1 MTLPLPTYNVRDS
14 TGAVADQGGRM
25 RYPATHLS
33 KHSSGASGEAKNTFY
48 HPELDVL
55 RFIAFLAVFIH
66 HALPRDASLYTANGF
81 SPAVTEWLLA
91 GKEAG
96 AFGLDLFFALSSYL
110 ITELLL
116 REHAQRG
123 SFSVGAFY
131 VRRALRI
138 WPLYF
143 TFLALTVLVIPTLI
157 PAERFGPIYIVSFGL
172 FLGNWVCATN
182 GLPFSVASPLWSI
195 SVEEQFYIGW
205 PLLLWFCGVNRLKQL
220 ALAMLFVA
228 VFTRI
233 GLAFYGVEHPG
244 VWCNT
249 IARLDPIALGAILA
263 FTLNGRAPQISNGL
277 RVVLCVAAFVSWLL
291 TARYF
296 SHSGPTSVATYAL
309 SGSAS
314 VVLLLAVLRSKAPI
328 LRLRPFSWLVYLGR
342 ISYGLYVFHL
352 FALAFMA
359 QQVFTLPV
367 VGIQV
372 NFELRFVLSF
382 LMTVVLAAVSYKV
395 LELPFLRLKERFRR
409 ADKRPSQYQFTETTP
424 LTHGIS

>member
-1 MTLPLPTYNVRDS
+1 
-14 TGAVADQGGRM
+14 M
-25 RYPATHLS
+25 RYPTTHLS
-33 KHSSGASGEAKNTFY
+33 KHSSPTSVEAKRTFD

-55 RFIAFLAVFIH
+55 RFIAFLAVFMH
-66 HALPRDASLYTANGF
+66 HALPRDASLYIAKGF
-81 SPAVTEWLLA
+81 SPAVTQWLLTA
-91 GKEAG
+91 KEAG

-116 REHAQRG
+116 REHAQHG
-123 SFSVGAFY
+123 SFSVSAFY

-143 TFLALTVLVIPTLI
+143 TFLALTVLVIPQLI
-157 PAERFGPIYIVSFGL
+157 PADRFGPIYIFSFAV
-172 FLGNWVCATN
+172 FFGNWVCATQ

-205 PLLLWFCGVNRLKQL
+205 PLLLRFCGVNRLKQL
-220 ALAMLFVA
+220 AFTMLFVA
-228 VFTRI
+228 VLTRI
-233 GLAFYGVEHPG
+233 GLALYGVAHPG

-263 FTLNGRAPQISNGL
+263 FTLNGRAPRISNGL
-277 RVVLCVAAFVSWLL
+277 RVLLCAAAFVISLL

-309 SGSAS
+309 SGFAS
-314 VVLLLAVLRSKAPI
+314 VVLLLAVLKSDAPL
-328 LRLRPFSWLVYLGR
+328 LRVPPFSWLVYLGR

-352 FALAFMA
+352 FALALMA
-359 QQVFTLPV
+359 QLFVMPV
-367 VGIQV
+367 LGIPF
-372 NFELRFVLSF
+372 NFELRLAFSF
-382 LMTVVLAAVSYKV
+382 LLTIMFAVVSYKV

-409 ADKRPSQYQFTETTP
+409 TDKRQLQYQFAETAP
-424 LTHGIS
+424 LTSSVS